1 MREKKFL
8 TFSSVFFQRFF
19 FASRNHLFEFKNF
32 DLFLANTH
40 SYIIKVGCI
49 RAKDEEF
56 WNDDERKEREGEER
70 KREEP
75 SSRFFSERVV
85 ALEKERRRRRRSDDD
100 FAKKHYP
107 KSRLCFDLS
116 ENNNTKNKNNN
127 SASSPPPPPFPSP
140 QMPLSSPVDG
150 SGNDGG
156 DFVPVLI
163 PSLSLSSS
171 SSSAN
176 GDGDGVGTTPTRTT
190 AASSSSS
197 SSQTATSSQV
207 VSLQAGGGNAKK
219 RKLHSP
225 HKRILAFSRFRREK
239 LKEAMAM
246 YRGNEGDRML
256 SFLVQTIDHV
266 ARETGKFLR
275 LSPAKMVFVF
285 FRQCGKVSVHAI
297 ACAFA
302 RCWMGR
308 YAYEGA
314 RVMVFALAM
323 VKMRDAEDIQQA
335 LTGAGKRIKK
345 KMSPSSLKK
354 AGQRKRKAAAG
365 AGKGTSSNGSISS
378 KRGGGSGVPFLPSLK
393 SISHVVANAHKSLK
407 PMCVDLAVTHAQ
419 VLAVRLVL
427 KLVAPRKKR
436 SIEYSL
442 RVAPVMTSYILL
454 KQKHKLLYA
463 DKPGKRALS
472 WDQQHE
478 WGAEQMTEII
488 ADFGGFYR
496 KVGQIAGTASQ
507 MMPRPYVEKFSKTM
521 DDNPP
526 TPFYIVRKI
535 LETELG
541 GPLGSHFSELSRNA
555 CATASI
561 AQVHFGRLLD
571 GREVAV
577 KVQTANYENVIADL
591 KALLRTAR
599 TMKKL
604 RLDNGMDLPTIFEA
618 YLDVIDEEFNF
629 KIEHEKIDYFGKL
642 FEQTPEICD
651 KVCAPRVVAS
661 TRKVLV
667 MRRVRGAKLLTIF
680 NRARQNGKRPRCP
693 QQVSRTHS
701 YYGGDGWNG
710 VFFSIFRA
718 WGEMMLTC
726 GHFHSDP
733 HPGNFILRGDGKLCI
748 LDWGQTKRVDDKER
762 LHMCRLALRMSTEDY
777 NGIASEVRA
786 HGSVLVEKPTNE
798 ALVALSYAYFD
809 TRPSALA
816 EMNMLDLENSPF
828 TKNKITQNTRE
839 GFFAIRGVFLLRGM
853 LATCGEQM
861 SMVEHWQ
868 DVAIANLRDAG
879 EWYPGRFRRITTRIV
894 NKAALQTQRT
904 FNFGSGAKMN
914 EVEAY
919 AQERKSKET
928 SSSKPAYTSFSS
940 LW

>member
-1 MREKKFL
+1 MNISPNFLPRNHKKPRAREREREREKRETEQRSANLLLLLLLLLLHEMGSVKSREKKSYARRSHN
-8 TFSSVFFQRFF
+8 TAAH
-19 FASRNHLFEFKNF
+19 FAS
-32 DLFLANTH
+32 
-40 SYIIKVGCI
+40 
-49 RAKDEEF
+49 
-56 WNDDERKEREGEER
+56 
-70 KREEP
+70 
-75 SSRFFSERVV
+75 
-85 ALEKERRRRRRSDDD
+85 
-100 FAKKHYP
+100 
-107 KSRLCFDLS
+107 LCFDLS
-116 ENNNTKNKNNN
+116 DAT
-127 SASSPPPPPFPSP
+127 SSSSSSSSSTLPPAPPPPVTFPVHHHSP
-140 QMPLSSPVDG
+140 SS
-150 SGNDGG
+150 SGNGEP

-163 PSLSLSSS
+163 PSVASGGGGGGSIVGVSGS
-171 SSSAN
+171 
-176 GDGDGVGTTPTRTT
+176 GDTSDYCDGVGATTTTT
-190 AASSSSS
+190 ASSGDE
-197 SSQTATSSQV
+197 A
-207 VSLQAGGGNAKK
+207 AKRQ
-219 RKLHSP
+219 RKLSLNFSP

-239 LKEAMAM
+239 LKKAMAM
-246 YRGNEGDRML
+246 YRGNEGDRIL
-256 SFLVQTIDHV
+256 SFLVQSMDHA

-275 LSPAKMVFVF
+275 LSPAKMILVF
-285 FRQCGKVSVHAI
+285 FRQFGKVSAHAI

-314 RVMVFALAM
+314 RVMVFALAV
-323 VKMRDAEDIQQA
+323 VKTRDAEDIQQA

-345 KMSPSSLKK
+345 KMSPSSLKR
-354 AGQRKRKAAAG
+354 QRSRVVKKRKTTIDAV
-365 AGKGTSSNGSISS
+365 AGKSSSISISS
-378 KRGGGSGVPFLPSLK
+378 KRGAGAGIPFVPSLK

-442 RVAPVMTSYILL
+442 RVAPVMTSYLLL

-478 WGAEQMTEII
+478 WGAEQMAEII

-577 KVQTANYENVIADL
+577 KVQTANYENVISDL
-591 KALLRTAR
+591 KSLLRTAK

-604 RLDNGMDLPTIFEA
+604 RLDNGMDLPTIFAA
-618 YLDVIDEEFNF
+618 YLDVIDEEFDF

-661 TRKVLV
+661 TKKVLV

-748 LDWGQTKRVDDKER
+748 LDWGQTKRVSDKER

-777 NGIASEVRA
+777 KGIASEVRD

-816 EMNMLDLENSPF
+816 EMNMMDLENSPF

-853 LATCGEQM
+853 LSTCGLKM

-879 EWYPGRFRRITTRIV
+879 EWYPGKFRRITTRIV

-919 AQERKSKET
+919 AAECKQNDMN
-928 SSSKPAYTSFSS
+928 SSAPRFSSFSS

>member
-1 MREKKFL
+1 MRSYGTTTNEKNEK
-8 TFSSVFFQRFF
+8 
-19 FASRNHLFEFKNF
+19 EKNESEK
-32 DLFLANTH
+32 NRR
-40 SYIIKVGCI
+40 
-49 RAKDEEF
+49 RA
-56 WNDDERKEREGEER
+56 
-70 KREEP
+70 
-75 SSRFFSERVV
+75 FFSERVV
-85 ALEKERRRRRRSDDD
+85 ALEKERRRRRRRSDDD
-100 FAKKHYP
+100 FAKKHHP

-393 SISHVVANAHKSLK
+393 SISHVVANAQKSLK

-478 WGAEQMTEII
+478 WGAEKMAEII